1 MGHADRSCY
10 DLKMH
15 GKATNTNVTATQ
27 RLDAP
32 VVVEAVK
39 IEPNKKIL
47 GRKFKK
53 DQKAV
58 TSALMELAENE
69 SKLILFEKEL
79 EKNGSAEL
87 SGHGYIIDTEMV
99 TFRREKKRI
108 EEVKFLPSVI
118 EPSFGVS
125 CTKYE
130 CNFARNPGILL
141 LLTLCIIVIDW

>member
-79 EKNGSAEL
+79 EKNGSNL
-87 SGHGYIIDTEMV
+87 VLTVNHSRTPV
-99 TFRREKKRI
+99 SKQNEKTI
-108 EEVKFLPSVI
+108 
-118 EPSFGVS
+118 
-125 CTKYE
+125 
-130 CNFARNPGILL
+130 
-141 LLTLCIIVIDW
+141 

>member
-1 MGHADRSCY
+1 M
-10 DLKMH
+10 
-15 GKATNTNVTATQ
+15 
-27 RLDAP
+27 
-32 VVVEAVK
+32 VVEAVK

-58 TSALMELAENE
+58 ISALMELAENKT
-69 SKLILFEKEL
+69 KLILFEKEL

-87 SGHGYIIDTEMV
+87 SGYIIDAGMV

-125 CTKYE
+125 RSKYE
-130 CNFARNPGILL
+130 CNLARKPGILL